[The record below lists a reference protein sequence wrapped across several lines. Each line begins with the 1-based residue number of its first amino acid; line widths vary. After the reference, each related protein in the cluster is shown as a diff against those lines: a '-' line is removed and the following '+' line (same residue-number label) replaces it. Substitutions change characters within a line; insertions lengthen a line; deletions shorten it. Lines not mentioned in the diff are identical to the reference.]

1 MRRDRPLRVVA
12 LAALLGSG
20 AVAWG
25 CSSSDTAPPTSTT
38 TGATGTTGSAGGAGS
53 TGSTG
58 GGGASTTP
66 PLVDVAL
73 RDVSLTA
80 GMPRASKEC
89 MVAHDFD
96 GDGAP
101 DLLLSPLSDDEKTA
115 QLALYLNKGDGSFTR
130 MDLPVTLGAIGACS
144 VGDYD
149 NDGRSDIA
157 VIDGKTGQLVLLHN
171 EAMKPPTFTVSTLD
185 LGPADPDLFLVSF
198 LDLDAD
204 GWLDLYLGSSLVAQ
218 QATTCDVTKED
229 VQCQAAALPP
239 ARRKILHNDAGKG
252 FSLSPVL
259 VPDPHP
265 TFSYTLSAVD
275 WDLDG
280 SVDLFLSGDFAYNQL
295 LHNQG
300 GKLTDLLPSLGASLY
315 NHGMGSAFADFN
327 HDGRWDYYVGDL
339 GPDQVWMSTPGGG
352 VKDQALALGVTDVTR
367 THVGWGP
374 VAADFNNDG
383 FDDVFIGNT
392 IVASSMDEL
401 ANLTLAG
408 IESLETPIDDFLFMN
423 DHGAKFVEIGVKF
436 QAAHNRSHVRTAVL
450 DFDGDGLVDLLEG
463 PIPLR
468 LLHNE
473 TAVKDQ
479 GHWLKI
485 KLKGKASAANANGA
499 VVSIEVDGAPA
510 GQRAAESH
518 DGFCESSEILHFGLG
533 AADKAS
539 SIRVLWPG
547 GAVQKV
553 PGPIAADQTLDIV
566 QP

>member
-1 MRRDRPLRVVA
+1 MKRERPLRA
-12 LAALLGSG
+12 LALTALLGSG
-20 AVAWG
+20 ALAWG
-25 CSSSDTAPPTSTT
+25 CSSSDTVA
-38 TGATGTTGSAGGAGS
+38 AGS

-58 GGGASTTP
+58 SNGGSGATGTAGSTGGSDASPP
-66 PLVDVAL
+66 PLVPVAL
-73 RDVSLTA
+73 RDVSLAA
-80 GMPRASKEC
+80 GMPKASKEC
-89 MVAHDFD
+89 MLVHDFD
-96 GDGAP
+96 GDGKP
-101 DLLLSPLSDDEKTA
+101 DLLLSPRSDDEKTA
-115 QLALYLNKGDGSFTR
+115 QLALYLNKGDGAFSR
-130 MDLPVTLGAIGACS
+130 VDLPVTLGAIGACT

-157 VIDGKTGQLVLLHN
+157 VIDAMSGQVVLLHS
-171 EAMKPPTFTVSTLD
+171 EAMKPPTFSVAALD
-185 LGPADPDLFLVSF
+185 LGAPDPDLFLISF
-198 LDLDAD
+198 VDIDAD
-204 GWLDLYLGSSLVAQ
+204 GWLDLYVGSSLVAQ

-229 VQCQAAALPP
+229 LQCQAAPLAP
-239 ARRKILHNDAGKG
+239 ARRRILHNQGGKA
-252 FSLSPVL
+252 FTAAAPA

-265 TFSYTLSAVD
+265 TFSYTLSTID

-280 SVDLFLSGDFAYNQL
+280 KVDLFLSGDFAYNQL

-315 NHGMGSAFADFN
+315 NHGMGAAFADFD

-339 GPDQVWMSTPGGG
+339 GPDQVWMSTPEGG
-352 VKDQALALGVTDVTR
+352 VKDRALSLGVTDVTR

-392 IVASSMDEL
+392 LVASSMDEL
-401 ANLTLAG
+401 AKLTVAG

-423 DHGAKFVEIGVKF
+423 DHGAKFVEVGVKF
-436 QAAHNRSHVRTAVL
+436 QAAHNRSHVRSAAL

-479 GHWLKI
+479 GHWLEI
-485 KLKGKASAANANGA
+485 KLTGHASPANAHGA
-499 VVSIEVDGAPA
+499 VVFIEVNGSPA

-518 DGFCESSEILHFGLG
+518 DGISESSEVLHFGLG

-547 GAVQKV
+547 GAVQKL
-553 PGPIAADQTLDIV
+553 PGPIAADQTLEIV

>member
-1 MRRDRPLRVVA
+1 MSRERPLRAVA

-20 AVAWG
+20 ALAWG
-25 CSSSDTAPPTSTT
+25 CSSRDTASPGT
-38 TGATGTTGSAGGAGS
+38 TGTTGSTGGAGS
-53 TGSTG
+53 TATAGSTG
-58 GGGASTTP
+58 GADASTP
-66 PLVDVAL
+66 ALVPVAL

-80 GMPRASKEC
+80 GMPRASREC

-115 QLALYLNKGDGSFTR
+115 QLAIYLNHGDGTFTR
-130 MDLPVTLGAIGACS
+130 MDLPVTIDGIGACS

-157 VIDGKTGQLVLLHN
+157 VIDAKAGQIVLLHS
-171 EAMKPPTFTVSTLD
+171 ESTKPPTFSVSTLD

-218 QATTCDVTKED
+218 QATTCDVTED
-229 VQCQAAALPP
+229 DIQCQAAPLAP
-239 ARRKILHNDAGKG
+239 ARRKILHNDGGKG
-252 FSLSPVL
+252 FTLSPVL
-259 VPDPHP
+259 LPDPHP

-280 SVDLFLSGDFAYNQL
+280 SVDLFLSADFAHNQL

-300 GKLTDLLPSLGASLY
+300 GKLSDLLPSLGASLY
-315 NHGMGSAFADFN
+315 NHGMGAAFADFN

-339 GPDQVWMSTPGGG
+339 GPDQVWMSTSAGG
-352 VKDQALALGVTDVTR
+352 VKDLALDLGVTDATR

-374 VAADFNNDG
+374 VAVDFNNDG

-392 IVASSMDEL
+392 IVASSADEL
-401 ANLTLAG
+401 AQLTLAG

-423 DHGAKFVEIGVKF
+423 DHGAKFVKIGVKF
-436 QAAHNRSHVRTAVL
+436 QAAHSRSHVRTAAL

-473 TAVKDQ
+473 TPVKDQ
-479 GHWLKI
+479 AHWLGI
-485 KLKGKASAANANGA
+485 RLTGHASAANAHGA
-499 VVSIEVDGAPA
+499 VVSIEVDDAPA
-510 GQRAAESH
+510 GLRAAEGH
-518 DGFCESSEILHFGLG
+518 DGFTESSEVLHFGLG
-533 AADKAS
+533 PADKAS

-553 PGPIAADQTLDIV
+553 PGPIAADQTLEIV

>member
-1 MRRDRPLRVVA
+1 MSRERPLHA
-12 LAALLGSG
+12 LALTALLGSG
-20 AVAWG
+20 ALAWG
-25 CSSSDTAPPTSTT
+25 CSSSDTTTAGSGGAKGST
-38 TGATGTTGSAGGAGS
+38 GGAGTAAS
-53 TGSTG
+53 TGSMG
-58 GGGASTTP
+58 GGGASTP
-66 PLVDVAL
+66 ALVPVAL

-80 GMPRASKEC
+80 GIPRASREC
-89 MVAHDFD
+89 MAVHDFN

-101 DLLLSPLSDDEKTA
+101 DLLLSPLSDDEKSA
-115 QLALYLNKGDGSFTR
+115 QLALYINHGDGTFSR
-130 MDLPVTLGAIGACS
+130 QDLPVTLGGIGACS
-144 VGDYD
+144 VGDHD

-157 VIDGKTGQLVLLHN
+157 VIDAKAGQLVLLHN
-171 EAMKPPTFTVSTLD
+171 EAMKPPTFSVSTLD
-185 LGPADPDLFLVSF
+185 LGAADPDLFLVSF
-198 LDLDAD
+198 VDLDAD
-204 GWLDLYLGSSLVAQ
+204 GWLDLYVGSSLVAE

-229 VQCQAAALPP
+229 VQCKAAPQPP
-239 ARRKILHNDAGKG
+239 ARRKILRNQDGKG
-252 FSLSPVL
+252 FAPSPVL

-280 SVDLFLSGDFAYNQL
+280 AVDLFLSGDFAHNQL

-315 NHGMGSAFADFN
+315 NHGMGAAFADFD

-352 VKDQALALGVTDVTR
+352 VTDRALELGVTDVTR

-401 ANLTLAG
+401 ASLTLAG
-408 IESLETPIDDFLFMN
+408 IESLQVPIDDFLFMN
-423 DHGAKFVEIGVKF
+423 DHGAKFVELAVKF
-436 QAAHNRSHVRTAVL
+436 DSAHHRSHIRTATG
-450 DFDGDGLVDLLEG
+450 DFDGDGLVDVLEG

-473 TAVKDQ
+473 TKAKDGAHWIKIRLA
-479 GHWLKI
+479 GH
-485 KLKGKASAANANGA
+485 ASPANAHGA
-499 VVSIEVDGAPA
+499 VVFIEVDGAPA

-518 DGFCESSEILHFGLG
+518 DGFAESSEILHFGLG
-533 AADKAS
+533 AADEVS

-553 PGPIAADQTLDIV
+553 PGPIPAGQTIEV
-566 QP
+566 TQP